1 MTSSR
6 KKRSVVI
13 KPRFYFFLVLFIVLI
28 IWIVSALVRYLEPPK
43 IEWGRLSTD
52 QEISAIIVRD
62 EQVVVSSD
70 YGKFESVAGESEL
83 VSQGDEVAIIYK
95 NEFSESDVDKLI
107 SVQQDIKNY
116 QEDYILKNIIQD
128 DLIEIDDEI
137 DRLIKEIS
145 NLVRQENN
153 RMLPSKEN
161 ELKKMM
167 EKRRK
172 YLNETLHIDST
183 LEQKFLTEK
192 TLNDKIQRSLVKLH
206 APSEGIISFFLDGLE
221 DYLTKERVEYIDTD
235 QYAVLEDQLL
245 NSSIDTNTNNSAMV
259 ATNQSIYRI
268 VHPSHWYAMIKM
280 PRNKNTLVKGGICDI
295 TFESYKE
302 TISNVFVLDVRQY
315 GRDVIIVLEINSEI
329 GPMTSLRMVKGNLGR
344 SNEGFKVP
352 LNVLTQQDGKIGIII
367 VKQDKSKVF
376 VPVDILAQNN
386 FEVVIDVANGTTE
399 QLTVGLELVKP

>member
-1 MTSSR
+1 MTSSSR
-6 KKRSVVI
+6 KRNIVI
-13 KPRFYFFLVLFIVLI
+13 KPRFYFFLVLFIVLM
-28 IWIVSALVRYLEPPK
+28 IWIVTALVNYFQPPK

-62 EQVVVSSD
+62 EQVVNSTE

-83 VSQGDEVAIIYK
+83 VEQGNEVAIIYK

-116 QEDYILKNIIQD
+116 QEDYILKNVIHD
-128 DLIEIDDEI
+128 DLIHIDDEI
-137 DRLIKEIS
+137 DRLIREIS
-145 NLVRQENN
+145 DLVREDKN
-153 RMLPSKEN
+153 RMLPSKEY

-172 YLNETLHIDST
+172 YLNENLYIDST
-183 LEQKFLTEK
+183 LQQKFLTEN
-192 TLNDKIQRSLVKLH
+192 TLRDKIQRSVVNLQ
-206 APSEGIISFFLDGLE
+206 APSDGIISFFLDGME
-221 DYLTKERVEYIDTD
+221 AELTKERVEYIDTD
-235 QYAVLEDQLL
+235 KYTLIEDQLL
-245 NSSIDTNTNNSAMV
+245 NSSIESNINSNAMV
-259 ATNQSIYRI
+259 ATNDPVYRI
-268 VHPSHWYAMIKM
+268 VNPNHWYAMIKM
-280 PRNKNTLVKGGICDI
+280 PRNKNTLVKGGICDV

-302 TISNVFVLDVRQY
+302 TISNVYVQDVRQY
-315 GRDVIIVLEINSEI
+315 GREVIIVLEINSEI

-352 LNVLTQQDGKIGIII
+352 LEVLAQQDGKIGIII
-367 VKQDKSKVF
+367 VKQDKSKIF

-386 FEVVIDVANGTTE
+386 FEVVISIASGCTE